1 MRKRIIAA
9 ALIAVVVLMSPLCA
23 IAVEKPDEI
32 ASPAQL
38 EETNEE
44 GTVKI
49 KESHSHLE
57 TKYEYGKTR
66 YYVYYAVLVENTYPD
81 YAVDFVSLKASVFW
95 F

>member
-9 ALIAVVVLMSPLCA
+9 ALVAVVLLMSPLCA

-57 TKYEYGKTR
+57 TKYEYGKRDTMSTTLYWLR
-66 YYVYYAVLVENTYPD
+66 IRTPITPLILYL
-81 YAVDFVSLKASVFW
+81 
-95 F
+95 